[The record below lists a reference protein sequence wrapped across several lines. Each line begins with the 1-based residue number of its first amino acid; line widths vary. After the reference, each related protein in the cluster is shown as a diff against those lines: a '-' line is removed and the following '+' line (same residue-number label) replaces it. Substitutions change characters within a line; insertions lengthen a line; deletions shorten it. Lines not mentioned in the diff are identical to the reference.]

1 MKSDHSLKV
10 LILLCI
16 GITLLGVIFSNEA
29 VVSYFNNNPI
39 LNYFLIGVVLLA
51 GVFGAVIFVMGRTG
65 QKFSLNIFVIGLVLA
80 MIFIA
85 FGLMKKFI

>member
-1 MKSDHSLKV
+1 MRETNSLKTLV
-10 LILLCI
+10 IMCI
-16 GITLLGVIFSNEA
+16 GITVLGVIFSNES
-29 VVSYFNNNPI
+29 VVTYFNDNPI
-39 LNYFLIGVVLLA
+39 LNYLLIGVVLLA

-80 MIFIA
+80 IIFIA

>member
-65 QKFSLNIFVIGLVLA
+65 QKLSNIFVIGLVLA
-80 MIFIA
+80 IIFIA